1 MVPLKISGPVVP
13 PVRIA
18 TLCGTPASWLSNWIW
33 NGVSAGAVI
42 EDSLNLMPCAVMFTT
57 TSWPDPA
64 GEPAGE
70 PPGDAPGLPSGDAP
84 GEPPGAAE
92 PDAAGAG
99 VFDGAGA

>member
-1 MVPLKISGPVVP
+1 MPLKTVPLKISGPCVP
-13 PVRIA
+13 PVRMA

-42 EDSLNLMPCAVMFTT
+42 ADSLNLMPCAVMFTT
-57 TSWPDPA
+57 TSWPDP
-64 GEPAGE
+64 
-70 PPGDAPGLPSGDAP
+70 PGAAEALDPGPSDAP

-99 VFDGAGA
+99 VLDGAGA